1 MTSDVVSPTTKSE
14 KSVSATQ
21 QPSSSSR
28 RTSKSNQSPRS
39 SSFVSSVLHHSTST
53 ENDNNNSYN
62 KDSWK
67 SSVSSRSSL
76 SSLRNSLPENPHL
89 YDFKEIFTAT
99 NKFTNKK
106 HSSSSSSTAW
116 RCVIRGD
123 DVIVFQRKLRRIIS
137 ENELRERL
145 LVICRSHHSSLIK
158 LKGASMSGSYIYLVY
173 DYIKGL
179 TLSECL
185 TNPKN
190 PSFTILSTWMSRI
203 QVAADLTHGIDYI
216 HNSTGL
222 EKKFIHNHIKST
234 SIIITESDSLPGSFN
249 VKICHFGTA
258 ELCGETDKLSETK
271 FEGTRGYMSPEYQT
285 TGVPSDK
292 SDVYAFGVVILE
304 LLSGKEALKYERDSS
319 GNYIRV
325 SVIET
330 VTEAVKGGYLR
341 TWIDRRLKDSY
352 PEEVVEKLVRLAV
365 ECLDEDPDKRPD
377 MRWIAGRVSKMYL
390 ESVSW
395 VEQMGKFPEDFTVS
409 VGGR

>member
-1 MTSDVVSPTTKSE
+1 MTSDVISSKSS
-14 KSVSATQ
+14 SVSTTQ

-28 RTSKSNQSPRS
+28 RTTKSNQTNQSPRS
-39 SSFVSSVLHHSTST
+39 PSFVSSLLHPSTST
-53 ENDNNNSYN
+53 ENENNNSYN

-67 SSVSSRSSL
+67 SSVSSHSSL
-76 SSLRNSLPENPHL
+76 SSLRDSLPENPHL

-99 NKFTNKK
+99 NKFLNTK

-123 DVIVFQRKLRRIIS
+123 EVIVFQRKFRRIIS

-173 DYIKGL
+173 DFIKGL

-185 TNPKN
+185 TNPRN

-203 QVAADLTHGIDYI
+203 QVVADLAHGIDYI
-216 HNSTGL
+216 HNSSGL
-222 EKKFIHNHIKST
+222 EKKFIHNHIKSS
-234 SIIITESDSLPGSFN
+234 SIIITESSSQPGSFSA
-249 VKICHFGTA
+249 KICHFGTA
-258 ELCGETDKLSETK
+258 ELCGETDNLSETK

-285 TGVPSDK
+285 TGVPSHK

-304 LLSGKEALKYERDSS
+304 LLSGKEALKYVRDSS

-330 VTEAVKGGYLR
+330 VAEAVKGGYLR

-352 PEEVVEKLVRLAV
+352 PEDVVEKLVRLAV

-377 MRWIAGRVSKMYL
+377 MRWVAGRVSKMYL

-395 VEQMGKFPEDFTVS
+395 VEKMGEFPDGFTVS